1 MKPTLTILTVVFAL
15 MFGQARA
22 QTFGAFQFQQSIDPI
37 TDADRSV
44 LVTAGTQL
52 RGDRVALLG
61 WRCLAGGLTVSW
73 MFGKYLGGAD
83 GLITVQHRFDRARA
97 APPRQWVLTTNHEGV
112 SLSAKRV
119 PAFTRAAASASA
131 LALQVTDHDGEQ
143 LTDVF
148 RLDGLSDGLAM
159 LPCYRPRR

>member
-1 MKPTLTILTVVFAL
+1 MKPALTILTLVFAFML
-15 MFGQARA
+15 GRAQA

-52 RGDRVALLG
+52 RSNRVALLG
-61 WRCLAGGLTVSW
+61 WRCVAGGLTVSW
-73 MFGKYLGGAD
+73 MFGKYLSGAD
-83 GLITVQHRFDRARA
+83 GLITVQHRFDKTRA

-112 SLSAKRV
+112 SVPAKRV
-119 PAFTRAAASASA
+119 AAFTRAAASANA
-131 LALQVTDHDGEQ
+131 LAIQVTDSDGEQ
-143 LTDVF
+143 LTDSF
-148 RLDGLSDGLAM
+148 SLDGLDEGLHM